1 MAIFAVMAFPR
12 TGSSMTAGILAAH
25 GVWTGE
31 YRQGD
36 DINAKG
42 HFENLHFKSVVKK
55 HHKTGIHRK
64 PVFDPDQ
71 GFLDDFMLANPTEP
85 WLIKSSVKYWKLFD
99 SLNPVYVCV
108 RRNKKSAI
116 NSCKR
121 VGLYFDGIEKSY
133 DTHMQELDYIVEN
146 RGGVNVYVDQVI
158 KGQFDSIQKVFEN
171 TELEFDKEKTE
182 SFVDKRLWHYES

>member
-31 YRQGD
+31 YRAGD
-36 DINAKG
+36 NINAKG

-55 HHKTGIHRK
+55 HRKTGIHRK

-71 GFLDDFMLANPTEP
+71 GFLDDFMLVNPIEP

-99 SLNPVYVCV
+99 SLNPIYVCV
-108 RRNKKSAI
+108 RRKKRSAI
-116 NSCKR
+116 QSCYR
-121 VGLYFDGIEKSY
+121 AGLYFDGIESSY
-133 DTHMQELDYIVEN
+133 ESHMQELDYIVEN
-146 RGGVNVYVDQVI
+146 RDGIDVATDDIISGDY
-158 KGQFDSIQKVFEN
+158 SSLHKVFDAADMSLNEDIVS
-171 TELEFDKEKTE
+171 E
-182 SFVDKRLWHYES
+182 FVDGKLWHFK

>member
-55 HHKTGIHRK
+55 HRKTGIHRK
-64 PVFDPDQ
+64 PVFEPDQ
-71 GFLDDFMLANPTEP
+71 SFLDDFMLVNPIEP

-99 SLNPVYVCV
+99 SLNPIYICV
-108 RRNKKSAI
+108 RRKKRSAI
-116 NSCKR
+116 QSCYR
-121 VGLYFDGIEKSY
+121 AGLYFDGIESSY
-133 DTHMQELDYIVEN
+133 ESHMQELDHIVEN
-146 RGGVNVYVDQVI
+146 RDGIDVDTDEI
-158 KGQFDSIQKVFEN
+158 IAGDYSSLHKVFDAADMSLNE
-171 TELEFDKEKTE
+171 EIVSD
-182 SFVDKRLWHYES
+182 FVDGKLWHFK